1 MKKKVEHCHS
11 PVFCNNNLPEI
22 LRFTNTFTKSP
33 VFRTT
38 GSKSISGTGTHSKKS
53 SHRDFVLPPFLEKSE
68 TRLSL
73 DVNAFSNYMT
83 ESSVKQSLIGEPS
96 VEFLNMGSPAG
107 RKEIQKLI
115 EWLDAML
122 QSVVDT
128 KKNPEELFE
137 LTNEIY
143 SCCLKEVIRQVSV
156 HCKER
161 GYLISRVW
169 VAYKN
174 LFEKALMIAKSNE
187 VMLKEKLI
195 RDLQMKTSVYTEH
208 IESLQEKISSL
219 TETNQKLEAEQLR
232 TGSGFDS
239 LHSENSKNLEMIGYI
254 QGRYKILRKELLVS
268 REENRILNGKLLNYS
283 DSAQKPKNEQKKIKM
298 KSVKFLSAML
308 ARDPVLSILKY
319 KDQQITPL
327 SIKYGKA

>member
-1 MKKKVEHCHS
+1 
-11 PVFCNNNLPEI
+11 
-22 LRFTNTFTKSP
+22 
-33 VFRTT
+33 
-38 GSKSISGTGTHSKKS
+38 
-53 SHRDFVLPPFLEKSE
+53 
-68 TRLSL
+68 
-73 DVNAFSNYMT
+73 
-83 ESSVKQSLIGEPS
+83 
-96 VEFLNMGSPAG
+96 
-107 RKEIQKLI
+107 
-115 EWLDAML
+115 
-122 QSVVDT
+122 
-128 KKNPEELFE
+128 
-137 LTNEIY
+137 
-143 SCCLKEVIRQVSV
+143 VIRQVSV